1 MPIEYGEELLGR
13 HASWRRNR
21 LESGHHG
28 ALDHGTVAQCAADA
42 AKAIIARIAH
52 DDASE
57 ELKFTFSCSQSER
70 CNRLRYQVDCV
81 VGIAVC
87 SGSCKGRTLEI
98 GMLMAG
104 LAGTA
109 AVSHPIAVPAP
120 NLPIAAVLAP
130 SEAVCTNAR
139 LVLAFNCEQQRP
151 FVQHDLSCKDSSRRK
166 HA

>member
-28 ALDHGTVAQCAADA
+28 ALDHSAIALRAADA
-42 AKAIIARIAH
+42 AKAIIARKAH
-52 DDASE
+52 DDARK
-57 ELKFTFSCSQSER
+57 ELKFAFSCSQSER
-70 CNRLRYQVDCV
+70 CNRLCYQVDCV
-81 VGIAVC
+81 VVIIGIAVC
-87 SGSCKGRTLEI
+87 KGRALEI

-104 LAGTA
+104 LTGTA
-109 AVSHPIAVPAP
+109 TVSHPVTVPAH
-120 NLPIAAVLAP
+120 NIPISAVLAS
-130 SEAVCTNAR
+130 SEAVCTNVR
-139 LVLAFNCEQQRP
+139 LVGAFNCEQQRP